1 MLRGVIFDLG
11 STLLSHEYNNRWP
24 LLRPRL
30 ITGLIR
36 DLHAQGLQ
44 FDDNAFANT
53 FTRNIVDFDGQRQTH
68 FKEIT
73 SEYVLRATFAD
84 LNISPDGFDV
94 PRALAAY
101 FGPSEALW
109 KPMPR
114 VYETLDMLRARGL
127 RLAIVSNAAD
137 DANVQ
142 RLIDNHA
149 LRYYFD
155 PIVVSAAAGI
165 RKPNPRIFDFV
176 LNAWKFAPAEVVM
189 IGDTLGADVLGAKNA
204 GLKSVWVTMQADTPD
219 NAAHRETIVPD
230 ATATSLAELPDLLG
244 SWRLEARG

>member
-24 LLRPRL
+24 MLRPRL
-30 ITGLIR
+30 IVEMIR

-44 FDDNAFANT
+44 FDDSAFANT

-84 LNISPDGFDV
+84 LNISPNGLDV

-114 VYETLDMLRARGL
+114 VYEILDMLRARDL
-127 RLAIVSNAAD
+127 RLALVSNAAD
-137 DANVQ
+137 NDNVQ
-142 RLIDNHA
+142 RIIDNHN
-149 LRYYFD
+149 LRPYFD
-155 PIVVSAAAGI
+155 PIVVSAAVGV
-165 RKPNPRIFDFV
+165 RKPNPRIFDPV
-176 LNAWKFAPAEVVM
+176 LSKWNIPSANIVM
-189 IGDTLGADVLGAKNA
+189 VGDTLGADILGARNV
-204 GLKSVWVTMQADTPD
+204 GMKSVWVTMEADTPD
-219 NAAHRETIVPD
+219 NEAHRPTIIPD
-230 ATATSLAELPDLLG
+230 AVASSLDRLPSLLDG
-244 SWRLEARG
+244 L

>member
-24 LLRPRL
+24 MLRPRL

-53 FTRNIVDFDGQRQTH
+53 FTRNIVDFDEQRQTH

-73 SEYVLRATFAD
+73 SEYVLRTTFAD
-84 LNISPDGFDV
+84 LNISPNGLDV

-114 VYETLDMLRARGL
+114 VYEILDMLRARGL
-127 RLAIVSNAAD
+127 WLALVSNAAD
-137 DANVQ
+137 NDNVQ
-142 RLIDNHA
+142 RIIDNHN
-149 LRYYFD
+149 LRPYFD
-155 PIVVSAAAGI
+155 PIVVSAAVGV
-165 RKPNPRIFDFV
+165 RKPNPRIFDPV
-176 LNAWKFAPAEVVM
+176 LREWNIPPAEIAMV
-189 IGDTLGADVLGAKNA
+189 GDTLGADILGARNV
-204 GLKSVWVTMQADTPD
+204 GMKSIWVTMESDTPD
-219 NAAHRETIVPD
+219 NEAHRHTILPD
-230 ATATSLAELPDLLG
+230 AVVASLGELPEVL
-244 SWRLEARG
+244 RGFEHE